1 MDSEQFGV
9 QRTVNPCASC
19 HARSVVAR
27 VELVFEFFQLSCF
40 GISDFGKILDVPVV
54 LVDVGFEE
62 PNSLLQVAVY
72 SIAHASA
79 GPALLLVVAVY
90 VLGVL

>member
-1 MDSEQFGV
+1 MSLTGC
-9 QRTVNPCASC
+9 N
-19 HARSVVAR
+19 ARSVVAR
-27 VELVFEFFQLSCF
+27 VELAFKFFL
-40 GISDFGKILDVPVV
+40 

-79 GPALLLVVAVY
+79 DPALVLVVAVY
-90 VLGVL
+90 VLHDL